1 MPKNYSDAADADA
14 PEIRSFPMVD
24 DSVRNRVAYAS
35 LIAWLALVSLPSEA
49 AANGARE
56 CVTPRTM
63 AAVRPSEESY
73 ELVFTVENPTG
84 EPLELVEYYF
94 GENMLNLRAVPS
106 GEVDGL
112 ALVVPLLSPGPRPL
126 IVAPFA
132 KVEKTYQLSTSFPA
146 LEKTLK
152 SKDVL
157 VSWQLT
163 LEGEKMCFSQK
174 LASSAWLRKQKS
186 GSE

>member
-1 MPKNYSDAADADA
+1 MIENLAK
-14 PEIRSFPMVD
+14 
-24 DSVRNRVAYAS
+24 NRVAYAS
-35 LIAWLALVSLPSEA
+35 VITWLALFSLPFEA
-49 AANGARE
+49 AADGATE
-56 CVTPRTM
+56 CQTPKTM

-73 ELVFTVENPTG
+73 ELVLTVENPTG
-84 EPLELVEYYF
+84 ESLELVEYYF

-106 GEVDGL
+106 GEVKGL

-132 KVEKTYQLSTSFPA
+132 KFEKIYQLSTSFPE

-163 LEGEKMCFSQK
+163 LESEKMCFSQK
-174 LASSAWLRKQKS
+174 LASSAWLRKRKHR
-186 GSE
+186 SE